1 VETYA
6 QIKQSLKKLRL
17 SSMADCIEHR
27 TREAIE
33 HQLSYIDY
41 LLLLLQDELDSRKQ
55 KRKDLL
61 IRNAKLGMVKHLVD
75 FDFTVIPKLNKQ
87 KILEFTS
94 CGFIEQKNNIIFVGP
109 TGTGK
114 TYLSKAIA
122 FEACCKNYKVMF
134 TRTAK
139 MLEEIYAGKADGS
152 YAKRMDKFIKPD
164 LLILDD
170 WGLTD
175 FSNQLLN
182 IINEIISERY
192 EQGSLIISSNRP
204 IENWDEL
211 FHEPVISSALL
222 DRIFHNAHLVKME
235 GKSYRRRLNL

>member
-1 VETYA
+1 METFA

-17 SSMADCIEHR
+17 SAAADCIEHR
-27 TREAIE
+27 TKEAVE
-33 HQLSYIDY
+33 HQLSYPDY
-41 LLLLLQDELDSRKQ
+41 LLLLLQEEIDSRKQ

-61 IRNAKLGMVKHLVD
+61 IRNAKLGVVKHLVD
-75 FDFTVIPKLNKQ
+75 FDFSVVPKLNKQ

-94 CGFIEQKNNIIFVGP
+94 CGFIEQAHNIIFVGP
-109 TGTGK
+109 TGVGK
-114 TYLSKAIA
+114 SMLSKAIA
-122 FEACCKNYKVMF
+122 FEACCKNYKVRF

-152 YAKRMDKFIKPD
+152 YAKRMDLFIKPD
-164 LLILDD
+164 LLVLDD

-175 FSNQLLN
+175 FNNQFLH

-192 EQGSLIISSNRP
+192 EQGALIISSNRP
-204 IENWDEL
+204 IEHWDEL
-211 FHEPVISSALL
+211 FHEPVVSSALL
-222 DRIFHNAHLVKME
+222 DRVFHNAHVIKIE

>member
-1 VETYA
+1 M
-6 QIKQSLKKLRL
+6 IKH
-17 SSMADCIEHR
+17 I
-27 TREAIE
+27 
-33 HQLSYIDY
+33 
-41 LLLLLQDELDSRKQ
+41 
-55 KRKDLL
+55 
-61 IRNAKLGMVKHLVD
+61 VD
-75 FDFTVIPKLNKQ
+75 FDFSVLPKLNKQ
-87 KILEFTS
+87 KILELTS
-94 CGFIEQKNNIIFVGP
+94 GSFIEQSHNIIFVGP

-122 FEACCKNYKVMF
+122 YEACCKNYKVRF

-152 YAKRMDKFIKPD
+152 YTKRMDSFIKPD

-175 FSNQLLN
+175 FNNQFLH

-192 EQGSLIISSNRP
+192 ENGSLIISRNRP
-204 IENWDEL
+204 VENWDEL

-222 DRIFHNAHLVKME
+222 DRIFHNAHLIKLE

>member
-6 QIKQSLKKLRL
+6 QIKQSLKKVRL
-17 SSMADCIEHR
+17 STIADTIEHR

-33 HQLSYIDY
+33 HQLSYTDY
-41 LLLLLQDELDSRKQ
+41 LLLLLQDEIDSRKQ

-61 IRNAKLGMVKHLVD
+61 IRNAKLGVVKHLVD
-75 FDFTVIPKLNKQ
+75 FDFSVIPKLNKQ

-94 CGFIEQKNNIIFVGP
+94 CSFIEQSNNIIFVGP

-114 TYLSKAIA
+114 TYLSKAVA
-122 FEACCKNYKVMF
+122 FEACCKNYKVRF

-152 YAKRMDKFIKPD
+152 YAKRMDMFIKPD

-175 FSNQLLN
+175 FNNQFLN

-192 EQGSLIISSNRP
+192 EQGAMIISSNRP
-204 IENWDEL
+204 IDHWDEL